1 MLESAEVGHRIDK
14 RQYNREEPRLRESLV
29 LAQFDLAA
37 KQRGPLLLIIAGVI
51 AAGRH
56 ETANQLTTWMDPRH
70 IGVAAFKDPA
80 PEEAVRPP
88 AWRSWRNLPPRGRI
102 GIFMGGWYADLIA
115 ARCAGNMEDA
125 EFDDRLLRIRQH
137 EEMLAAEGVVLL
149 KYWIHLSKAAQ
160 KQRIAEIESDPDER
174 WRITGEDKKAMRAY
188 NKGRP
193 VWEHVL
199 STTSLGIAPWYV
211 VEGTDERYRDLTIGK
226 LTLEALRKAVSLKHA
241 PVASDTAAPA
251 PAVIGNVEV
260 IRRLDLSHKVAK
272 RTYEDELPR
281 YEGRLFNLVRHKRFR
296 HHALV
301 LGFEGLDAAGKGGA
315 IRRVTGALDA
325 GQYVVVPIAAPND
338 EERAHPYLWRFW
350 QHVPACGGITIFDR
364 TWYGRV
370 LVERIEGL
378 CSESDWMRAYDE
390 INQFE
395 RQLTEFGIVLCK
407 FWLQISKAEQL
418 RRFRAREKTAFKRF
432 KITRE
437 DWHNRSRWDAYE
449 QAVADMVDRTSTE
462 SVPWSLIEAEDKRY
476 ARVKILQA
484 ICERL
489 EEALD

>member
-14 RQYNREEPRLRESLV
+14 RQYAREEPRLRESLV
-29 LAQFDLAA
+29 LAQFDLAR
-37 KQRGPLLLIIAGVI
+37 KQRGPVLLIIAGVL

-56 ETANQLTTWMDPRH
+56 ETANQLTKWMDPRH
-70 IGVAAFKDPA
+70 IGVAAFGAPA
-80 PEEAVRPP
+80 PEEVVRPP
-88 AWRSWRNLPPRGRI
+88 AWRWWRKLPARGRI
-102 GIFMGGWYADLIA
+102 GIFMGGWYADAIDAHYAGDLDD
-115 ARCAGNMEDA
+115 ARLDEHLM
-125 EFDDRLLRIRQH
+125 RIRQQ

-160 KQRIAEIESDPDER
+160 KQRVAQIEADPDER
-174 WRITGEDKKAMRAY
+174 WRITRDDRKAMRSY

-199 STTSLGIAPWYV
+199 SATSLGIAPWYV

-226 LTLEALRKAVSLKHA
+226 LTLEALRKAVAVKRA
-241 PVASDTAAPA
+241 PVAADTAAPA
-251 PAVIGNVEV
+251 PAVIGNVAV
-260 IRRLDLSHKVAK
+260 IRSLDLTRKLSKSK
-272 RTYEDELPR
+272 YEDALPH
-281 YEGRLFNLVRHKRFR
+281 YQGRLFKLVRDKRFR
-296 HHALV
+296 DHALV

-315 IRRVTGALDA
+315 IRRVTAAFDA
-325 GQYVVVPIAAPND
+325 GRYEIVPIAAPTD

-350 QHVPACGGITIFDR
+350 QHVPARGGITIFDR

-370 LVERIEGL
+370 LVERVEGY
-378 CSESDWMRAYDE
+378 CSPSDWMRAYDE

-395 RQLTEFGIVLCK
+395 HDLTQAGIVLCK
-407 FWLQISKAEQL
+407 FWLQISRAEQL

-432 KITRE
+432 KITPE
-437 DWHNRSRWDAYE
+437 DWRNRRRWNDYE

-462 SVPWSLIEAEDKRY
+462 RAPWSLVEAEDKRY
-476 ARVKILQA
+476 ARVKILRV